1 MFSKKLADRLKRAYH
16 IAILTGAGISK
27 ESGVPTFR
35 GKDGLWNNYQ
45 VQQLATPETMQNEP
59 ELFWRF
65 YHWRRKLLSAV
76 EPNLGH
82 YACVDLERY
91 FADFAL
97 VTQNVDNLHRQAGS
111 NKVLEL
117 HGNIKR
123 SLCTSCNFS
132 ETGAPVPEE
141 FDGIPKCPE
150 CGSMLRPDVVLFGE
164 PLPVDV
170 IKEAQQSSAS
180 CEVFIA
186 VGTSAVVQPAASLPF
201 IAKANGAYVLEINK
215 EETPLTA
222 AADETIFGESG
233 KILPLLVI
241 LLDKIS

>member
-16 IAILTGAGISK
+16 ITILTGAGISK

-45 VQQLATPETMQNEP
+45 VQQLATPETMHNEP

-65 YHWRRKLLSAV
+65 YHWRRKLLSDV
-76 EPNLGH
+76 KPNLGH
-82 YACVDLERY
+82 YACVDMENH
-91 FADFAL
+91 FGDFTL
-97 VTQNVDNLHRQAGS
+97 ITQNVDNLHRQAGS
-111 NKVLEL
+111 SQVLEL
-117 HGNIKR
+117 HGNINR
-123 SLCTSCNFS
+123 SLCTSCSFS
-132 ETGAPVPEE
+132 INSTSVPEE
-141 FDGIPKCPE
+141 FDGVPKCPE
-150 CGSMLRPDVVLFGE
+150 CGAMLRPDVVLFGE
-164 PLPVDV
+164 PLPEN
-170 IKEAQQSSAS
+170 IINEAQQSSAS
-180 CEVFIA
+180 CEVFIS

-215 EETPLTA
+215 EETALTA
-222 AADETIFGESG
+222 SADETIFGESG